1 MQNAE
6 RFSKRETWELI
17 KTHGLADIVKKHI
30 EVFGKPERVTIK
42 EYVRDRRIE
51 KAYS

>member
-1 MQNAE
+1 MKQIQNAE

-30 EVFGKPERVTIK
+30 EVFGKPERVTIVVLIG
-42 EYVRDRRIE
+42 ETETER
-51 KAYS
+51 